1 MMPKG
6 KNARAHGQGSIWTK
20 PRTRGRSVY
29 VGQVRVGNRQFQRTL
44 GDVRKAGSKDG
55 LTRSMAEARLR
66 VVRDEIEQDLRDA
79 HPSPENPADAT
90 LNVVG
95 EAYLDHLESF
105 YRRKRATIQD
115 SRSRRSRRSSAL
127 SLTTTSDRRTQR
139 CNRTAALTGL
149 RQGELVALRWIDVD
163 WTTGVIRVR
172 QSYTRGQLGRGKSR
186 SAQRSVPMAPEVA
199 RALDEH
205 FKGSAFQADDDLV
218 FAHPHTG
225 HYYDAS
231 KLLKRFKATLK
242 TAGVRDVR
250 FHDLR
255 HTFATQVASKGAPL
269 VAIKDWMGHSNIE
282 TTMIYADYA
291 PDPHGASWIVN
302 GFSRNNG
309 SDNGGNV
316 RADALERES
325 VA

>member
-6 KNARAHGQGSIWTK
+6 KNARAHGQGSIWTE

-115 SRSRRSRRSSAL
+115 YRIMLRRH
-127 SLTTTSDRRTQR
+127 
-139 CNRTAALTGL
+139 
-149 RQGELVALRWIDVD
+149 LVPFFED
-163 WTTGVIRVR
+163 
-172 QSYTRGQLGRGKSR
+172 
-186 SAQRSVPMAPEVA
+186 APVA
-199 RALDEH
+199 SIT
-205 FKGSAFQADDDLV
+205 K
-218 FAHPHTG
+218 
-225 HYYDAS
+225 
-231 KLLKRFKATLK
+231 
-242 TAGVRDVR
+242 RDVESFVR
-250 FHDLR
+250 TKQKTLAVSTVSGLLIFLHGVLKY
-255 HTFATQVASKGAPL
+255 AAEEGLTQ
-269 VAIKDWMGHSNIE
+269 
-282 TTMIYADYA
+282 
-291 PDPHGASWIVN
+291 
-302 GFSRNNG
+302 
-309 SDNGGNV
+309 GNAV
-316 RADALERES
+316 ADARRPP
-325 VA
+325 